1 MVVVLHVLMII
12 GLSSA
17 QTQFVEWQNDSIAL
31 SFGYHADNVTFVG
44 PTSNETLSMSGY
56 KLNVTAMDSLLT
68 PTLVLCLIFGNTLA
82 YLWVLVE

>member
-44 PTSNETLSMSGY
+44 PGVDSP
-56 KLNVTAMDSLLT
+56 LNGFASQ
-68 PTLVLCLIFGNTLA
+68 NR
-82 YLWVLVE
+82 W